1 MYILKESNYRGNHE
15 ETSLSQGHPESQ
27 DEPMRVC
34 NQNTSRNWITGW
46 LLFFRKQKKK
56 KEETW
61 IDEVRTQESETMME
75 I

>member
-15 ETSLSQGHPESQ
+15 ETSLSQEHPESQ
-27 DEPMRVC
+27 DKPMRVC

-56 KEETW
+56 EETW
-61 IDEVRTQESETMME
+61 GDKVRTQESETMME